1 MPRGSD
7 ASSALKRLIAIKD
20 MAQYGIDDI
29 GGQALTSALRQAKS
43 LVGFADNV
51 LQR

>member
-1 MPRGSD
+1 MPKGSD

-20 MAQYGIDDI
+20 KAQYGIDDI
-29 GGQALTSALRQAKS
+29 SGQALASALRQAQS
-43 LVGFADNV
+43 LVAFADNV